1 VGRDESGALVMRINT
16 TNNSAFFKRA
26 ISGLVALI
34 MALALSG
41 CSNDSNMGMD
51 HEGHSS
57 MATGDLTGA
66 DIMFLQ
72 MMIPHHQQAI
82 DISDLALTISADSE
96 LLALAKDI
104 RDGQSAEIITMKAW
118 LDAAGADLDPGHSMG
133 HDMGGMLGDSEL
145 AALKAA
151 TGKSFDLLW
160 LKGMTGH
167 HDGAIH
173 MATMIEDA
181 SNPEIKSF
189 GQAIVIAQSA
199 QNKQMAAMI
208 KRMG

>member
-16 TNNSAFFKRA
+16 ANNSVFKPVIA
-26 ISGLVALI
+26 GLVALI
-34 MALALSG
+34 MVMALAG
-41 CSNDSNMGMD
+41 CSKDGSMGMD

-57 MATGDLTGA
+57 EASGDLSG
-66 DIMFLQ
+66 DDVMFLQ

-82 DISDLALTISADSE
+82 DMSDLALTKSSDSE

-104 RDGQSAEIITMKAW
+104 RDGQGAEIVKMKAW
-118 LDAAGADLDPGHSMG
+118 LDKAGEDLDPGHSMG
-133 HDMGGMLGDSEL
+133 HDMGGMLSDSEL

-167 HDGAIH
+167 HDGAID

-181 SNPEIKSF
+181 DNDEIKSF
-189 GQAIVIAQSA
+189 GQAIVTSQSA

>member
-16 TNNSAFFKRA
+16 TNNSVFKA
-26 ISGLVALI
+26 VIAGLAALI
-34 MALALSG
+34 MAMALAG
-41 CSNDSNMGMD
+41 CSKDASMGMD

-57 MATGDLTGA
+57 MASGDLSSD

-82 DISDLALTISADSE
+82 DISDLALTKSSDSE

-104 RDGQSAEIITMKAW
+104 RDGQGAEIVKMKAW
-118 LDAAGADLDPGHSMG
+118 LDGANAGMDPGHSMG
-133 HDMGGMLGDSEL
+133 HDMGGMLSDSEL
-145 AALKAA
+145 AALEAA
-151 TGKSFDLLW
+151 TGKNFDLLW

-167 HDGAIH
+167 HDGAID
-173 MATMIEDA
+173 MAAMIEDA
-181 SNPEIKSF
+181 ENAEIKSF
-189 GQAIVIAQSA
+189 GQAIVTAQSA
-199 QNKQMAAMI
+199 QNKAMAAMI

>member
-1 VGRDESGALVMRINT
+1 MRMST
-16 TNNSAFFKRA
+16 TNNSAFKRVIA
-26 ISGLVALI
+26 GLVALI
-34 MALALSG
+34 MVMALAG
-41 CSNDSNMGMD
+41 CSKDSSMGMD

-57 MATGDLTGA
+57 MASGDLSSD

-82 DISDLALTISADSE
+82 DISDLALTKSSDSE

-104 RDGQSAEIITMKAW
+104 RDGQGAEIVKMKAW
-118 LDAAGADLDPGHSMG
+118 LDGANAGMDPGHSMG
-133 HDMGGMLGDSEL
+133 HDMSGMLSDSEL

-167 HDGAIH
+167 HVGAID
-173 MATMIEDA
+173 MAAMIEDA

-189 GQAIVIAQSA
+189 CQAIVTTQSA

>member
-1 VGRDESGALVMRINT
+1 MGRDESGALVMRINT
-16 TNNSAFFKRA
+16 TNNSVFKA
-26 ISGLVALI
+26 VIAGLAALI
-34 MALALSG
+34 MAMALAG
-41 CSNDSNMGMD
+41 CSKDASMGMD

-57 MATGDLTGA
+57 MASGDLSGD

-82 DISDLALTISADSE
+82 EMSDLALTKSSDSE

-104 RDGQSAEIITMKAW
+104 RDGQGAEIVKMKAW
-118 LDAAGADLDPGHSMG
+118 LDKAGEDLDPGHSMG
-133 HDMGGMLGDSEL
+133 HDMGGMLSDSEL
-145 AALKAA
+145 AALEAA

-167 HDGAIH
+167 HDGAID
-173 MATMIEDA
+173 MAAMIEDA
-181 SNPEIKSF
+181 DNDEIKSF
-189 GQAIVIAQSA
+189 GQTIVTSQSA

>member
-16 TNNSAFFKRA
+16 TNNSAFKPVIAGF
-26 ISGLVALI
+26 VALI
-34 MALALSG
+34 MVMALAG
-41 CSNDSNMGMD
+41 CSKDGSMGMD

-57 MATGDLTGA
+57 EASGDLSSD

-72 MMIPHHQQAI
+72 MMIPHHQRAI
-82 DISDLALTISADSE
+82 DMSDLALTKSTDSE

-104 RDGQSAEIITMKAW
+104 RDEQAAEIVKMKAW
-118 LDAAGADLDPGHSMG
+118 LDKAGADLDPGHSMG
-133 HDMGGMLGDSEL
+133 HDMGGMLSDSEL
-145 AALKAA
+145 AALEAA

-167 HDGAIH
+167 HVGAID

-181 SNPEIKSF
+181 DNDEIKSF
-189 GQAIVIAQSA
+189 GQAIVTSQSA

>member
-1 VGRDESGALVMRINT
+1 MRINT
-16 TNNSAFFKRA
+16 TNNSVFKPVIA
-26 ISGLVALI
+26 GLVALI
-34 MALALSG
+34 MALSISG
-41 CSNDSNMGMD
+41 CASASNKGMD

-57 MATGDLTGA
+57 EASGDLSS
-66 DIMFLQ
+66 DDVMFLQ

-82 DISDLALTISADSE
+82 DMSDLALTKSTDSE

-104 RDGQSAEIITMKAW
+104 RDEQAAEIVKMKAW
-118 LDAAGADLDPGHSMG
+118 LDKAGADLDPGHSMG
-133 HDMGGMLGDSEL
+133 HGMGGMLSDSEL

-167 HDGAIH
+167 HDGAID
-173 MATMIEDA
+173 MAAMIEDA
-181 SNPEIKSF
+181 DNDEIKSF
-189 GQAIVIAQSA
+189 GQAIVTSQSA

>member
-1 VGRDESGALVMRINT
+1 MRINT
-16 TNNSAFFKRA
+16 TNNSVFKPVIA
-26 ISGLVALI
+26 GLVALI
-34 MALALSG
+34 MALSISG
-41 CSNDSNMGMD
+41 CASASNKGMD

-57 MATGDLTGA
+57 EASGDLSS
-66 DIMFLQ
+66 DDVMFLQ

-82 DISDLALTISADSE
+82 DMSDLALTKSSDSE

-104 RDGQSAEIITMKAW
+104 RDEQGAEIVKMKAW
-118 LDAAGADLDPGHSMG
+118 LDKAGADLDPGHSMG
-133 HDMGGMLGDSEL
+133 HGMGGMLSDSEL
-145 AALKAA
+145 AALEAA

-167 HDGAIH
+167 HDGAID
-173 MATMIEDA
+173 MAAMIEDA
-181 SNPEIKSF
+181 DNDEIKSF
-189 GQAIVIAQSA
+189 GQAIVTSQSA

>member
-1 VGRDESGALVMRINT
+1 MRINT
-16 TNNSAFFKRA
+16 TNNSAFKPVIAGF
-26 ISGLVALI
+26 VALI
-34 MALALSG
+34 MALSISG
-41 CSNDSNMGMD
+41 CASASNKGMD

-57 MATGDLTGA
+57 EASGDLSS
-66 DIMFLQ
+66 DDVMFLQ

-82 DISDLALTISADSE
+82 DMSDLALTKSTDSE

-104 RDGQSAEIITMKAW
+104 RDEQAAEIVKMKAW
-118 LDAAGADLDPGHSMG
+118 LDKAGADLDPGHSMG
-133 HDMGGMLGDSEL
+133 HGMGGMLSDSEL

-151 TGKSFDLLW
+151 TGKNFDLLW

-167 HDGAIH
+167 HVGAID

-181 SNPEIKSF
+181 DNDEIKSF
-189 GQAIVIAQSA
+189 GQAIVTSQSA

>member
-1 VGRDESGALVMRINT
+1 MQINIDKKSGVFIAVI
-16 TNNSAFFKRA
+16 A
-26 ISGLVALI
+26 GLLILI
-34 MALALSG
+34 MAMTLSG
-41 CSNDSNMGMD
+41 RSGDGIFGMNHSDSGMMGNQ
-51 HEGHSS
+51 SS
-57 MATGDLTGA
+57 QRDLTGA

-82 DISDLALTISADSE
+82 DISDLALTRSADPE

-104 RDGQSAEIITMKAW
+104 RDGQSAEIITMKDW
-118 LDAAGADLDPGHSMG
+118 LAKAGADLDPGHSMG

-160 LKGMTGH
+160 LQGMTGH

-189 GQAIVIAQSA
+189 GQAIVTTQSA

-208 KRMG
+208 KRLG

>member
-1 VGRDESGALVMRINT
+1 MGRDESGALVMRI
-16 TNNSAFFKRA
+16 KRA
-26 ISGLVALI
+26 FATVFMVILALS
-34 MALALSG
+34 LSG
-41 CSNDSNMGMD
+41 CSSASDMGME

-57 MATGDLTGA
+57 GASSDLSSD

-82 DISDLALTISADSE
+82 DISDLAITKSADAE
-96 LLALAKDI
+96 LLALAKSI
-104 RDGQSAEIITMKAW
+104 RDEQAAEIVTMKAW

-133 HDMGGMLGDSEL
+133 HGMGGMLGDSEL

-167 HDGAIH
+167 HDGAID
-173 MATMIEDA
+173 MAAMIENA
-181 SNPEIKSF
+181 KNPEIKSF
-189 GQAIVIAQSA
+189 GQAIVSSQSE
-199 QNKQMAAMI
+199 QNKAMAAML

>member
-1 VGRDESGALVMRINT
+1 MRINT
-16 TNNSAFFKRA
+16 TNNSVFKPVIA
-26 ISGLVALI
+26 GLVALI
-34 MALALSG
+34 MALSISG
-41 CSNDSNMGMD
+41 CASASNKGMD

-57 MATGDLTGA
+57 EASGDLSS
-66 DIMFLQ
+66 DDVMFLQ

-82 DISDLALTISADSE
+82 DMSDLALTKSTDSE
-96 LLALAKDI
+96 LLALAKNI
-104 RDGQSAEIITMKAW
+104 RDEQAAEIVKMKAW
-118 LDAAGADLDPGHSMG
+118 LDKAGADLDPGHSMG
-133 HDMGGMLGDSEL
+133 HGMGGMLSDSEL

-151 TGKSFDLLW
+151 TGKNFDLLW

-167 HDGAIH
+167 HVGAID

-181 SNPEIKSF
+181 DNDEIKSF
-189 GQAIVIAQSA
+189 GQAIVTSQSA

>member
-1 VGRDESGALVMRINT
+1 MGRDESGALVMRINT
-16 TNNSAFFKRA
+16 TNNSVFKPVIA
-26 ISGLVALI
+26 GLVALI
-34 MALALSG
+34 MALSISG
-41 CSNDSNMGMD
+41 CASASNKGMD

-57 MATGDLTGA
+57 EASGDLSSD

-82 DISDLALTISADSE
+82 DMSDLALTKSADSE

-104 RDGQSAEIITMKAW
+104 RDEQAAEIVKMKAW
-118 LDAAGADLDPGHSMG
+118 LDKAGADLDPGHSMG
-133 HDMGGMLGDSEL
+133 HDMGGMLSDSEL
-145 AALKAA
+145 AALEAA

-167 HDGAIH
+167 HVGAID
-173 MATMIEDA
+173 MAAMIEDA
-181 SNPEIKSF
+181 DNDEIKSF
-189 GQAIVIAQSA
+189 GQAIVTSQSA

>member
-1 VGRDESGALVMRINT
+1 MQINIDKKSGIFIGIIAAL
-16 TNNSAFFKRA
+16 
-26 ISGLVALI
+26 LI
-34 MALALSG
+34 ITMALAMPGRLGDGMKGKERNGSAK
-41 CSNDSNMGMD
+41 MD
-51 HEGHSS
+51 HHSS
-57 MATGDLTGA
+57 LGSADLSGA

-82 DISDLALTISADSE
+82 DISDLALTKSADAE

-104 RDGQSAEIITMKAW
+104 RDEQAAEIVKMKAW
-118 LDAAGADLDPGHSMG
+118 LKDAGADLEMGHSMD
-133 HDMGGMLGDSEL
+133 HSMGGMLSDSEL

-167 HDGAIH
+167 HDGAID
-173 MATMIEDA
+173 MAAMIENA
-181 SNPEIKSF
+181 KNPEIKSF
-189 GQAIVIAQSA
+189 GQAIVSSQSE
-199 QNKQMAAMI
+199 QNKQMAAML

>member
-1 VGRDESGALVMRINT
+1 MGRDESGALVMKINT
-16 TNNSAFFKRA
+16 TNNSVFKPVIA
-26 ISGLVALI
+26 GLVALI
-34 MALALSG
+34 MVMALAG
-41 CSNDSNMGMD
+41 CSKDASKGMD

-57 MATGDLTGA
+57 MASGDLTGD

-82 DISDLALTISADSE
+82 DMSDLALTRSSDSE

-104 RDGQSAEIITMKAW
+104 RDGQGAEIVKMKAW
-118 LDAAGADLDPGHSMG
+118 LDKAGEDLDPGHSMG
-133 HDMGGMLGDSEL
+133 HDMGGMLSDSEL
-145 AALKAA
+145 AALEAA

-167 HDGAIH
+167 HDGAID
-173 MATMIEDA
+173 MAAMIEDA
-181 SNPEIKSF
+181 DNDEIKSF
-189 GQAIVIAQSA
+189 GQAIVTSQSA

>member
-1 VGRDESGALVMRINT
+1 VGRDEGGALVMKINT
-16 TNNSAFFKRA
+16 AKNSAFKRVIA
-26 ISGLVALI
+26 GLVALI
-34 MALALSG
+34 MVIALAG
-41 CSNDSNMGMD
+41 CSKDSSMGMD

-57 MATGDLTGA
+57 MASGDLSSD

-82 DISDLALTISADSE
+82 DISDLALTKSSDSE

-104 RDGQSAEIITMKAW
+104 RDGQASEIVKMKAW
-118 LDAAGADLDPGHSMG
+118 LDGANAGMDPGHSMG
-133 HDMGGMLGDSEL
+133 HDMSGMLGDSEL

-167 HDGAIH
+167 HDGAID
-173 MATMIEDA
+173 MAAMIENA
-181 SNPEIKSF
+181 ENAEIKSF
-189 GQAIVIAQSA
+189 GQAIVTAQSA

>member
-1 VGRDESGALVMRINT
+1 MGRDESGALVMRINT
-16 TNNSAFFKRA
+16 KNNSVFKPVIA
-26 ISGLVALI
+26 GLVALI
-34 MALALSG
+34 MAVALAG

-82 DISDLALTISADSE
+82 DISDLALTKSSDSE

-104 RDGQSAEIITMKAW
+104 RDGQGAEIVTMKAW
-118 LDAAGADLDPGHSMG
+118 LDKAGADLDPGHSTG
-133 HDMGGMLGDSEL
+133 HDMGGMLDDSQLAEL
-145 AALKAA
+145 KSA
-151 TGKSFDLLW
+151 TGKNFDLLW

-167 HDGAIH
+167 HDGALH
-173 MATMIEDA
+173 MATMITDA
-181 SNPEIKSF
+181 RNAEIKSF
-189 GQAIVIAQSA
+189 GQAIVATQSA

>member
-1 VGRDESGALVMRINT
+1 MIA
-16 TNNSAFFKRA
+16 
-26 ISGLVALI
+26 GLVAVI
-34 MALALSG
+34 MVMALAG
-41 CSNDSNMGMD
+41 CSKDGSMGMD

-57 MATGDLTGA
+57 EASGDLSA
-66 DIMFLQ
+66 DEIMFLQ

-82 DISDLALTISADSE
+82 DISDLALTISADPE

-104 RDGQSAEIITMKAW
+104 RDEQAAEIVTMKAW

-133 HDMGGMLGDSEL
+133 HGMGGMLSDSEL

-167 HDGAIH
+167 HDGAID
-173 MATMIEDA
+173 MAAMIENATNAD
-181 SNPEIKSF
+181 IKGF
-189 GQAIVIAQSA
+189 GQAIVTTQSA

>member
-1 VGRDESGALVMRINT
+1 MKIITAK
-16 TNNSAFFKRA
+16 NSAFKRVIA
-26 ISGLVALI
+26 GLVALI
-34 MALALSG
+34 MVMALAG
-41 CSNDSNMGMD
+41 CSKDGSMGMD

-57 MATGDLTGA
+57 GASGDLSS
-66 DIMFLQ
+66 DDVMFLQ

-82 DISDLALTISADSE
+82 DISDLALTKSADVE
-96 LLALAKDI
+96 LLALAKNI
-104 RDGQSAEIITMKAW
+104 RDEQAAEIVTMKAW
-118 LDAAGADLDPGHSMG
+118 LDAAGAGLDPGHSMG
-133 HDMGGMLGDSEL
+133 HGMGGMLGDSEL

-167 HDGAIH
+167 HDGAID
-173 MATMIEDA
+173 MAAMIENATNAD
-181 SNPEIKSF
+181 IKSF
-189 GQAIVIAQSA
+189 GQAIVTAQSA